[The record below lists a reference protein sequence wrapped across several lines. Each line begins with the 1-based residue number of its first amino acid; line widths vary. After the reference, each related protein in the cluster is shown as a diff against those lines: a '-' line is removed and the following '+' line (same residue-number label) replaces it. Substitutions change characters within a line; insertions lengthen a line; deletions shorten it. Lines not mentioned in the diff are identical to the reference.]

1 MADEIQLKVSAD
13 IKEVNSAI
21 TATKKF
27 EKQITNTVKALNDGK
42 ITNKAYNQSLLEIK
56 RGYQEYSTSS
66 QKATADVRKM
76 AKAVQEETKI
86 SKALANQKKIE
97 VAQKKE
103 EVRLYKQA
111 RAEAE
116 RENQSRT
123 NSIKNQVRQEAS
135 LERLK
140 AKFKPLYAA
149 SKQYE
154 TALNE
159 INQAHKLGVISI
171 NQQTTAVDR
180 LNAEYKQG
188 TGIFSEYSAQARRGT
203 NQLGVA
209 VQQTGY
215 QVGDF
220 LVQVQSGT
228 NPLVAFGQQA
238 TQLVGILPL
247 VATQLGLT
255 AMAAIGIST
264 ALGIGIP
271 LVTALG
277 AAFMRTKTPTKNL
290 EEIMSDLSTAVG
302 DYSSNMESASLSTD
316 DLNTKFGAFGET
328 AKGVLE
334 TMLEISRV
342 NMQKSVQAV
351 SALGP
356 LSPKALKSIGES
368 GRLQTSQQD
377 VIADMFPMI
386 KRMLGKMG
394 TAKGGR
400 LLAAQFAD
408 MLIKLEKAEGVEA
421 QLEVLNKISDFTKT
435 VGGTYEDMTDQQ
447 QEFFAKVTEARN
459 LLLKTVE
466 AEEKASARVEKA
478 KKDAFIEAANVRYRA
493 AKNIA
498 DAELEE
504 AVRIYKERIKKETDI
519 EDAATDLMLARYEHQ
534 SNLIAAQKDREI
546 AEAVKIYKDRLKK
559 EKEYEEIVEKLMLEG
574 YEHQAELTA
583 AQKKAELDA
592 AVEIYKKRKE
602 LQDAEA
608 DRLATFYANLSL
620 SQSPYGVNMGQI
632 EGAVKIYNDSDKEGP
647 KGKEPTT
654 MEGPIKALE
663 RQIELSKALFGL
675 EGDARREQE
684 VYMQLKF
691 QNQDVDIEAGEKELR
706 SLAGR
711 VALEEQRT
719 KVLEEQNKVIEEQR
733 QAQEALADSIAG
745 SMGDAFMSI
754 VDGTMSVKDAFKSMA
769 RAIIKELYEVLIVQQ
784 LVGSAK
790 AGSRSGIAGGIMN
803 FFGSANGNA
812 MYNGNVIPFANGGV
826 VSGPTTFPMSAGRT
840 GLMGEAGPEA
850 IMPLK
855 RGANGKLGVQ
865 SEGGSGDVV
874 IHQNFNFQAN
884 GDDSVKRIIAQ
895 AAPQIAQMTKSSII
909 SDRRRGG
916 QMKATFG

>member
-76 AKAVQEETKI
+76 ANAVQEEIKI

-97 VAQKKE
+97 VAHKKE
-103 EVRLYKQA
+103 EVKLYKQV

-123 NSIKNQVRQEAS
+123 NSLKEQVRQEAS
-135 LERLK
+135 LERLR
-140 AKFKPLYAA
+140 AKYKPLYAA

-328 AKGVLE
+328 AKGVLD

-342 NMQKSVQAV
+342 KIQESVQAV

-356 LSPKALKSIGES
+356 LSPEALTSISKS
-368 GRLQTSQQD
+368 GRLQTVQQD
-377 VIADMFPMI
+377 VIAEMFPMI

-400 LLAAQFAD
+400 LLAAEFAD

-421 QLEVLNKISDFTKT
+421 QLEVLNKISQFTKHF
-435 VGGTYEDMTDQQ
+435 GGSYEDMTDQQ

-466 AEEKASARVEKA
+466 AEEKANA
-478 KKDAFIEAANVRYRA
+478 RA
-493 AKNIA
+493 AKQKLAINQKLAEEA
-498 DAELEE
+498 DDVFGTAKGQQQELDAQRELSHKKNLKFFSDEEKYNALILEKQAQAEIDLFNENMAYEKEQKRLDAAGDLAILNNKANAELELFQANAKYE
-504 AVRIYKERIKKETDI
+504 AEQ
-519 EDAATDLMLARYEHQ
+519 AAL
-534 SNLIAAQKDREI
+534 
-546 AEAVKIYKDRLKK
+546 RLK
-559 EKEYEEIVEKLMLEG
+559 EQRELNNEVEKLAERLAIPFERALELIR
-574 YEHQAELTA
+574 QA
-583 AQKKAELDA
+583 KAEATVGLDA
-592 AVEIYKKRKE
+592 FGGPGSFKYGGTQTYKPESSKVGK
-602 LQDAEA
+602 
-608 DRLATFYANLSL
+608 
-620 SQSPYGVNMGQI
+620 
-632 EGAVKIYNDSDKEGP
+632 GAK
-647 KGKEPTT
+647 PTT

-675 EGDARREQE
+675 EGQSRREQE
-684 VYMQLKF
+684 IFMQLQF
-691 QNQDVDIEAGEKELR
+691 QNRDAQKKAKEEDLRDLAEDVAKQEEL
-706 SLAGR
+706 
-711 VALEEQRT
+711 T
-719 KVLEEQNKVIEEQR
+719 KVFEEQR
-733 QAQEALADSIAG
+733 QAQKDLADTIAN
-745 SMGDAFMSI
+745 SMGDALTSI
-754 VDGTMSVKDAFKSMA
+754 VDGTKSVSDAFKDMA
-769 RAIIKELYEVLIVQQ
+769 WAIIAELYQVYVVKQIT
-784 LVGSAK
+784 GMISSAIMGP
-790 AGSRSGIAGGIMN
+790 AAAGGY
-803 FFGSANGNA
+803 FGPAGGVGGGSGATIA
-812 MYNGNVIPFANGGV
+812 YADGGV
-826 VSGPTTFPMSAGRT
+826 VGSPTTFPMSAGRT

-855 RGANGKLGVQ
+855 RGKNGKLGVQ
-865 SEGGSGDVV
+865 AEGGAGDVI

-884 GDDSVKRIIAQ
+884 GDESVKKIIAQ
-895 AAPQIAQMTKSSII
+895 QAPAIANMTKKQILD
-909 SDRRRGG
+909 DRRRGG
-916 QMKATFG
+916 QMKQAFG

>member
-76 AKAVQEETKI
+76 ANAVQEEIKI

-97 VAQKKE
+97 VAHKKE
-103 EVRLYKQA
+103 EVKLYKQV

-123 NSIKNQVRQEAS
+123 NSLKEQVRQEAS
-135 LERLK
+135 LERLR
-140 AKFKPLYAA
+140 AKYKPLYAA

-328 AKGVLE
+328 AKGVLD

-342 NMQKSVQAV
+342 KIQESVQAV

-356 LSPKALKSIGES
+356 LSPEALTSISKS
-368 GRLQTSQQD
+368 GRLQTVQQD
-377 VIADMFPMI
+377 VIAEMFPMI

-400 LLAAQFAD
+400 LLAAEFAD

-421 QLEVLNKISDFTKT
+421 QLEVLNKISQFTKHF
-435 VGGTYEDMTDQQ
+435 GGSYEDMTDQQ

-466 AEEKASARVEKA
+466 AEEKANA
-478 KKDAFIEAANVRYRA
+478 RA
-493 AKNIA
+493 AKQKLAINQKLAEEA
-498 DAELEE
+498 DDVFGTAKGQQQELDAQRELSHKKNLKFFSDEEKYNALILEKQAQAEIDLFNENMAYEKEQKRLDAAGDLAILNNKANAELELFQANAKYE
-504 AVRIYKERIKKETDI
+504 AEQ
-519 EDAATDLMLARYEHQ
+519 AAL
-534 SNLIAAQKDREI
+534 
-546 AEAVKIYKDRLKK
+546 RLK
-559 EKEYEEIVEKLMLEG
+559 EQRELNNEVEKLAERLAIPFERALELIR
-574 YEHQAELTA
+574 QA
-583 AQKKAELDA
+583 KAEATVGLDA
-592 AVEIYKKRKE
+592 FGGPGSFKYGGTQTYKPESSKVGK
-602 LQDAEA
+602 
-608 DRLATFYANLSL
+608 
-620 SQSPYGVNMGQI
+620 
-632 EGAVKIYNDSDKEGP
+632 GAK
-647 KGKEPTT
+647 PTT

-675 EGDARREQE
+675 EGQSRREQE
-684 VYMQLKF
+684 IFMQLQF
-691 QNQDVDIEAGEKELR
+691 QNRDAQKKAKEEDLRDLAEDVAKQEEL
-706 SLAGR
+706 
-711 VALEEQRT
+711 T
-719 KVLEEQNKVIEEQR
+719 KVFEEQR
-733 QAQEALADSIAG
+733 QAQKDLADTIAN
-745 SMGDAFMSI
+745 SMGDALTSI
-754 VDGTMSVKDAFKSMA
+754 VDGTKSVSDAFKDMA
-769 RAIIKELYEVLIVQQ
+769 RAIIAELYQVYVVKQIT
-784 LVGSAK
+784 GMISSAIMGP
-790 AGSRSGIAGGIMN
+790 AAAGGY
-803 FFGSANGNA
+803 FGPAGGVGGGSGATIA
-812 MYNGNVIPFANGGV
+812 YADGGV
-826 VSGPTTFPMSAGRT
+826 VGSPTTFPMSAGRT

-855 RGANGKLGVQ
+855 RGKNGKLGVQ
-865 SEGGSGDVV
+865 AEGGAGDVI

-884 GDDSVKRIIAQ
+884 GDESVKKIIAQ
-895 AAPQIAQMTKSSII
+895 QAPAIANMTKKQILD
-909 SDRRRGG
+909 DRRRGG
-916 QMKATFG
+916 QMKQAFG

>member
-13 IKEVNSAI
+13 IKDVNSAI

-76 AKAVQEETKI
+76 ANAIKEETKI

-356 LSPKALKSIGES
+356 LSPKALESISKS

-377 VIADMFPMI
+377 VIAEMFPMI

-466 AEEKASARVEKA
+466 AEEKANA
-478 KKDAFIEAANVRYRA
+478 RA
-493 AKNIA
+493 AKQKLAINQKLAEEADDVFGTAKGQQQELDAQRELSHKKNLKFFSDEEKYNALILERQAQAEIALFNENMAYEKEQKRLDAAGDLAILNNQA
-498 DAELEE
+498 DAELELFQANAKYE
-504 AVRIYKERIKKETDI
+504 AEQ
-519 EDAATDLMLARYEHQ
+519 AAL
-534 SNLIAAQKDREI
+534 
-546 AEAVKIYKDRLKK
+546 RLK
-559 EKEYEEIVEKLMLEG
+559 EQRELNNEVEKLAERLAIPFERALELIR
-574 YEHQAELTA
+574 QA
-583 AQKKAELDA
+583 KAEATVGLDA
-592 AVEIYKKRKE
+592 FGGPGSFKHGGIQTYKPESSKV
-602 LQDAEA
+602 
-608 DRLATFYANLSL
+608 
-620 SQSPYGVNMGQI
+620 G
-632 EGAVKIYNDSDKEGP
+632 

-675 EGDARREQE
+675 EGDERRRKE
-684 VYMQLKF
+684 VFMQLEF
-691 QNQDVDIEAGEKELR
+691 QNRDLLKKYQEDPARLQAIADEVAAQEKL
-706 SLAGR
+706 
-711 VALEEQRT
+711 T
-719 KVLEEQNKVIEEQR
+719 KVYEEQR
-733 QAQEALADSIAG
+733 QAQESLADSIAG

-769 RAIIKELYEVLIVQQ
+769 RSIIKELYEVLVVQQ

-790 AGSRSGIAGGIMN
+790 AGSRSGIAGGIMDL
-803 FFGSANGNA
+803 FGNKNGNA
-812 MYNGNVIPFANGGV
+812 MYGGNVIPFANGGV
-826 VSGPTTFPMSAGRT
+826 VGSPTTFPVSAGRT
-840 GLMGEAGPEA
+840 GLMGE
-850 IMPLK
+850 
-855 RGANGKLGVQ
+855 
-865 SEGGSGDVV
+865 D
-874 IHQNFNFQAN
+874 
-884 GDDSVKRIIAQ
+884 
-895 AAPQIAQMTKSSII
+895 
-909 SDRRRGG
+909 
-916 QMKATFG
+916 

>member
-103 EVRLYKQA
+103 EVKLYKQA

-356 LSPKALKSIGES
+356 LSPKALESISKS

-377 VIADMFPMI
+377 VIAEMFPMI
-386 KRMLGKMG
+386 KRMLGKMS

-466 AEEKASARVEKA
+466 AEEEASARVEKA
-478 KKDAFIEAANVRYRA
+478 RKDAFIEAANVRYRA

-559 EKEYEEIVEKLMLEG
+559 EKEYEEIAEKLMLEG
-574 YEHQAELTA
+574 YEHQADLTA

-620 SQSPYGVNMGQI
+620 SKSPYGVNMGQI
-632 EGAVKIYNDSDKEGP
+632 EGAVKIYKDSDKEGP
-647 KGKEPTT
+647 EGKKPTT

-675 EGDARREQE
+675 EGQSRREQE
-684 VYMQLKF
+684 IFMQLQF
-691 QNQDVDIEAGEKELR
+691 QNRDADKKAKEEDLRALAEDVAKQEEL
-706 SLAGR
+706 
-711 VALEEQRT
+711 T
-719 KVLEEQNKVIEEQR
+719 KVFEEQR
-733 QAQEALADSIAG
+733 QAQKDLADTIAN
-745 SMGDAFMSI
+745 SMGDALTSI
-754 VDGTMSVKDAFKSMA
+754 VDGTKSVKDAFKDMA
-769 RAIIKELYEVLIVQQ
+769 RAIIAELYQIYVVKQIT
-784 LVGSAK
+784 GMISSAIMGP
-790 AGSRSGIAGGIMN
+790 AAAGGY
-803 FFGSANGNA
+803 FGPAGGVGGGSGATIA
-812 MYNGNVIPFANGGV
+812 YADGGV
-826 VSGPTTFPMSAGRT
+826 VGSPTTFPMSAGRT

-855 RGANGKLGVQ
+855 RGKNGKLGVQ
-865 SEGGSGDVV
+865 AEGGAGDVI

-884 GDDSVKRIIAQ
+884 GDESVKKIIAQ
-895 AAPQIAQMTKSSII
+895 QAPAIANMTKKQILD
-909 SDRRRGG
+909 DRRRGG
-916 QMKATFG
+916 QMKQAFG